1 MTNPIADP
9 LVEVADTTAT
19 TDLVTVEA
27 TPDGVAT
34 LTLNRAAKRNAFN
47 AEMIDALN
55 QALDTLHQA
64 DGVRIVF
71 VQGAGT
77 TFSAGAD
84 LDWMH
89 GAFERTEADNV
100 EDAYELAKA
109 LKALHDLP
117 ALTVALVQGGAYG
130 GGAGLVA
137 ACDVAVASADAR
149 FGFTEVK
156 LGIIA
161 ATISPYVVA
170 AVGPRVAK
178 RLFATG
184 EQFGAEEAKAWGL
197 VHEVAADAAGLEA
210 AKARF
215 ADAMGPCAPGA
226 IGASK
231 SLVDAVYGQ
240 KIDHGLMME
249 TAKRIAQ
256 ARVSEEGQEGL
267 RAFLEKRKPN
277 WA

>member
-1 MTNPIADP
+1 M
-9 LVEVADTTAT
+9 
-19 TDLVTVEA
+19 EA

-34 LTLNRAAKRNAFN
+34 LTLNRADKKNAFDD
-47 AEMIDALN
+47 AVIAALN
-55 QALDTLHQA
+55 QALETLHQA

-71 VQGAGT
+71 VQGAGD

-84 LDWMH
+84 LDWMR

-100 EDAYELAKA
+100 ADAFEMAKA

-117 ALTVALVQGGAYG
+117 ALTVALVQGAAYG

-137 ACDVAVASADAR
+137 ACDFAVGAKDAK

-170 AVGPRVAK
+170 AVGPRTAK
-178 RLFATG
+178 QLFATG
-184 EQFGAEEAKAWGL
+184 RLFSADEALRYGL
-197 VHEVAADAAGLEA
+197 LHQVVDGAAGLAA
-210 AKARF
+210 AKTAM
-215 ADAMGPCAPGA
+215 AASMGPCAPSA

-231 SLVDAVYGQ
+231 ALVDHVYGR

-249 TAKRIAQ
+249 TAKRIAE
-256 ARVSEEGQEGL
+256 ARISEEGQEGL
-267 RAFLEKRKPN
+267 RAFLDRRKPT

>member
-9 LVEVADTTAT
+9 LVEVPDTEAV
-19 TDLVTVEA
+19 TDLVTLEA
-27 TPDGVAT
+27 TADGVAT
-34 LTLNRAAKRNAFN
+34 LTLNRPDRKNAFDD
-47 AEMIDALN
+47 AVIAALN
-55 QALDTLHQA
+55 QALETLQQA

-77 TFSAGAD
+77 AFSAGAD
-84 LDWMH
+84 LDWMK
-89 GAFERTEADNV
+89 GAFARSEADNIA
-100 EDAYELAKA
+100 DAYELARA

-117 ALTVALVQGGAYG
+117 ALTVALVQGPAFG

-137 ACDVAVASADAR
+137 ACDMAVAAQDAR

-170 AVGPRVAK
+170 AIGPRAAK
-178 RLFATG
+178 TLFATG
-184 EQFGAEEAKAWGL
+184 RLFGAEEAKGFGL
-197 VHEVAADAAGLEA
+197 VQEVVADLGE
-210 AKARF
+210 AKARL
-215 ADAMGPCAPGA
+215 AGLMGPCAPGA

-231 SLVDAVYGQ
+231 ALVDAVYGQ

-249 TAKRIAQ
+249 TARRIAQ
-256 ARVSEEGQEGL
+256 ARISEEGQEGL
-267 RAFLEKRKPN
+267 SAFLARRKPN

>member
-34 LTLNRAAKRNAFN
+34 LTLNRAAKKNAFN
-47 AEMIDALN
+47 AEMIDALS

-84 LDWMH
+84 LDWMQ
-89 GAFERTEADNV
+89 GAFERTESDNV
-100 EDAYELAKA
+100 EDAYALAKA

-137 ACDVAVASADAR
+137 ACDVAVASADAK
-149 FGFTEVK
+149 FGFTEVR

-184 EQFGAEEAKAWGL
+184 QSFGAEEAKAWGL
-197 VHEVAADAAGLEA
+197 VHEVAADAAGLAA

-215 ADAMGPCAPGA
+215 AGVMGPCAPGA

-267 RAFLEKRKPN
+267 KAFLEKRKPN

>member
-9 LVEVADTTAT
+9 LVEVPDTEAQ

-34 LTLNRAAKRNAFN
+34 LTLNRPAKKNAFDD
-47 AEMIDALN
+47 AVIAALN
-55 QALDTLHQA
+55 QALETLHQA

-71 VQGAGT
+71 VQGAGD

-84 LDWMH
+84 IDWMR
-89 GAFERTEADNV
+89 GAFERSEADNV
-100 EDAYELAKA
+100 DDAYEMARA

-117 ALTVALVQGGAYG
+117 ALTVALVQGPAFG

-137 ACDVAVASADAR
+137 ACDYAVAAADAR

-156 LGIIA
+156 LGVIA

-170 AVGPRVAK
+170 AVGPRSAK
-178 RLFATG
+178 ALFATG
-184 EQFGAEEAKAWGL
+184 RLFGAEEAKAFGL
-197 VHEVAADAAGLEA
+197 VHEVVADAAALEA
-210 AKARF
+210 AKAKL
-215 ADAMGPCAPGA
+215 AGEMGPCAPGA

-231 SLVDAVYGQ
+231 ALVDHVYGQ
-240 KIDHGLMME
+240 EIDHGLMME
-249 TAKRIAQ
+249 TAKRLAE
-256 ARVSEEGQEGL
+256 ARVSREGQEGL
-267 RAFLEKRKPN
+267 QAFIERRKPS

>member
-9 LVEVADTTAT
+9 LVEVPDTTLFSG
-19 TDLVTVEA
+19 LVSVEA

-34 LTLNRAAKRNAFN
+34 LTLNRADKKNAFN
-47 AEMIDALN
+47 DEVIAALN

-71 VQGAGT
+71 LQGAGD

-84 LDWMH
+84 LDWMR

-100 EDAYELAKA
+100 ADAFEMAKA

-117 ALTVALVQGGAYG
+117 ALTVALVQGAAFG

-137 ACDVAVASADAR
+137 ACDFAVATKDAR

-170 AVGPRVAK
+170 AVGPRTAK
-178 RLFATG
+178 QLFATG
-184 EQFGAEEAKAWGL
+184 RLFSADEALRYGL
-197 VHEVAADAAGLEA
+197 LHQVVDGAAGLAA
-210 AKARF
+210 AKTTMA
-215 ADAMGPCAPGA
+215 ASMGPCAPGA

-231 SLVDAVYGQ
+231 ALVDHVYGH

-249 TAKRIAQ
+249 TARRIAE

-267 RAFLEKRKPN
+267 RAFLDRRKPN

>member
-9 LVEVADTTAT
+9 LVEVPDTTLFSG
-19 TDLVTVEA
+19 LVSVEA

-34 LTLNRAAKRNAFN
+34 LTLNRADKKNAFN
-47 AEMIDALN
+47 DEVIAALN

-71 VQGAGT
+71 LQGAGD

-84 LDWMH
+84 LDWMR

-100 EDAYELAKA
+100 ADAFEMAKA

-117 ALTVALVQGGAYG
+117 ALTVALVQGAAYG

-137 ACDVAVASADAR
+137 ACDFAVATKDAK

-170 AVGPRVAK
+170 AIGPRTAK
-178 RLFATG
+178 QLFATG
-184 EQFGAEEAKAWGL
+184 RLFSADEALRFGLLHQVVDG
-197 VHEVAADAAGLEA
+197 AAGLAA
-210 AKARF
+210 AKRAM
-215 ADAMGPCAPGA
+215 AASMGPCAPGA

-231 SLVDAVYGQ
+231 ALVDHVYGH

-249 TAKRIAQ
+249 TARRIAE

-267 RAFLEKRKPN
+267 RAFLDRRKPN

>member
-9 LVEVADTTAT
+9 LVEVPDTTALS
-19 TDLVTVEA
+19 DLVTVEA

-34 LTLNRAAKRNAFN
+34 LTLNRAAKKNAFN
-47 AEMIDALN
+47 DEVIAALN
-55 QALDTLHQA
+55 QALETLHQA

-71 VQGAGT
+71 VQGAGD

-84 LDWMH
+84 LDWMR

-100 EDAYELAKA
+100 ADAFEMAKA

-117 ALTVALVQGGAYG
+117 ALTVALVQGAAFG

-137 ACDVAVASADAR
+137 ACDIAVAASDAR

-156 LGIIA
+156 LGIVA

-170 AVGPRVAK
+170 AVGPRAAK
-178 RLFATG
+178 ALFATG
-184 EQFGAEEAKAWGL
+184 RLFGAEEAQKLGL
-197 VHEVAADAAGLEA
+197 VQDVVEGAEGLAA
-210 AKARF
+210 AKA
-215 ADAMGPCAPGA
+215 ALAASMGPCAPGA

-231 SLVDAVYGQ
+231 ALVDAVYGH

-249 TAKRIAQ
+249 TARRIAE

-267 RAFLEKRKPN
+267 RAFVERRKPG

>member
-9 LVEVADTTAT
+9 LVEVPDTEAT

-34 LTLNRAAKRNAFN
+34 LTLNRPAKRNAFN
-47 AEMIDALN
+47 DEVIAALN
-55 QALDTLHQA
+55 QALETLHQA

-71 VQGAGT
+71 VRGAGS

-84 LDWMH
+84 LDWMR

-100 EDAYELAKA
+100 EDAYEMAKA

-137 ACDVAVASADAR
+137 ACDVAVATADAQ

-170 AVGPRVAK
+170 AVGPRMAK

-184 EQFGAEEAKAWGL
+184 AAFGAEEAKAWGL
-197 VHEVAADAAGLEA
+197 VHEVVADAAGLEA
-210 AKARF
+210 AKAEW
-215 ADAMGPCAPGA
+215 AGSMGPCAPGA

-231 SLVDAVYGQ
+231 ALVDAVYGQ
-240 KIDHGLMME
+240 EIDHGLMME
-249 TAKRIAQ
+249 TAKRIAE

-267 RAFLEKRKPN
+267 RAFLERRKPS